1 LRRLRG
7 EQLTV
12 SVNEQNQ
19 DALRFYQACG
29 FVVGTRSDT
38 DGDGR
43 PFPLLHMRRGG
54 SPGGSSL
61 DAADRQEK
69 N

>member
-1 LRRLRG
+1 M
-7 EQLTV
+7 
-12 SVNEQNQ
+12 NEQNQ
-19 DALRFYQACG
+19 DALRFYRACG
-29 FVVGTRSDT
+29 FVVETRSDT

-54 SPGGSSL
+54 RHGGSSL
-61 DAADRQEK
+61 GTLDTKDK